1 MRVAT
6 HNGPFHADDVLAWGL
21 VQVFVDPA
29 AELVRTRDPEVLA
42 AADLVFDVGGSFDPD
57 LQRFDHHQTA
67 YQGPRSSAGMVVD
80 WLESSGRIDGEL
92 AATLRERASDYVDDV
107 DNGRRE
113 VDRGVPC
120 FAAMVEALNRGA
132 SSLEEFDAH
141 FRTAGTLATAWV
153 KGLAA
158 GHAEEQA
165 AKATVK
171 AAMEDAEHRASNVI
185 VLEQYVRWKPAYF
198 ELGGETHPTAFVA
211 HPGPDGS
218 WRALAIPPVFG
229 SFAQKVPFPEAWA
242 GHVDAELERISGV
255 AGARFCH
262 KNRFI
267 LVCED
272 RPALM
277 AALRASGLTEGRY
290 A

>member
-21 VQVFVDPA
+21 VRVFVDPA
-29 AELVRTRDPEVLA
+29 AELVRTRDPALLA
-42 AADLVFDVGGSFDPD
+42 SADLVFDVGGSFDPD
-57 LQRFDHHQTA
+57 RQRFDHHQTS
-67 YQGPRSSAGMVVD
+67 YTGPRSSAGMVVD
-80 WLESSGRIDGEL
+80 WLESSGRVEPSL
-92 AATLRERASDYVDDV
+92 AAHLRTRASDYVDDV

-113 VDRGVPC
+113 VDQGVPC
-120 FAAMVEALNRGA
+120 FAGMVEALNRGA
-132 SSLEEFDAH
+132 STLAEFDAQ
-141 FRTAGTLATAWV
+141 FRTAGDLATALV

-158 GHAEEQA
+158 GHAEERA
-165 AKATVK
+165 ARDTVE
-171 AAMEDAEHRASNVI
+171 AAMADAVARGSNVI

-198 ELGGETHPTAFVA
+198 ELGGADHPTDFVA

-218 WRALAIPPVFG
+218 FRALAIPPVFG

-242 GHVDAELERISGV
+242 GLVDDELERVSGV
-255 AGARFCH
+255 PGARFCH

-277 AALRASGLTEGRY
+277 AALEATGLARGRF